1 MKTYI
6 RRLFAPLVH
15 PVGGFDDY
23 RERRF
28 FPLLPSLI
36 VLALFF
42 FARVAQQQLTGFI
55 FNWDNPQEM
64 NIWFILL
71 ETIGLFVIWVGCNWA
86 VSTLLDGK
94 GRFREIWVVSAVALI
109 PYVAGVYL
117 EVLMSNLLL
126 EDEGTFMTWVVAVG
140 MLYSVL
146 LMFGALSVIH
156 EYTIG
161 KVLWSCLL
169 TLAFMVIILFV
180 CVLLFSLFQQVIGFF
195 EDLYTEIRFRL

>member
-6 RRLFAPLVH
+6 RRLFAPLAH

-64 NIWFILL
+64 NVWFILL

-94 GRFREIWVVSAVALI
+94 GRFREIWVVSVK
-109 PYVAGVYL
+109 G
-117 EVLMSNLLL
+117 
-126 EDEGTFMTWVVAVG
+126 
-140 MLYSVL
+140 
-146 LMFGALSVIH
+146 
-156 EYTIG
+156 
-161 KVLWSCLL
+161 LL
-169 TLAFMVIILFV
+169 T
-180 CVLLFSLFQQVIGFF
+180 
-195 EDLYTEIRFRL
+195 